1 MKPISKV
8 IGVLVMIMILSI
20 SFPVNAQV
28 LEKDVNPVKM
38 VLTQW
43 GGISLE
49 QQGQERFFKVWNEA
63 DNSFSDLGI
72 AKTNIQS
79 FDVEGR
85 ILVYIKNLGSYSEV
99 YSYNLDSKQSQRLD
113 QTFTNK
119 KNVKISG
126 NHVVWEDYGGG
137 RANIIYY
144 NLASGETKNIT
155 NNNLVDQ
162 KNPDVSEKYIIWI
175 DSQNGYEVIMVYNLS
190 NAESTLVRD
199 TINDK
204 MSLTIYKDKLV
215 WAELREGSG
224 AAAVPSTNLYFE
236 ELWGSSS
243 GNNSVYDIWMYDMGN
258 RQITRLTNSSV
269 NQVQPTIGDHYVA
282 WAEISHG
289 NPDLRL
295 MDINTGDISSI
306 AQTDAYEVQAGLGY
320 GYISWV
326 ALKGNSGS
334 LNVQAINVQ
343 SSNGQ
348 TGSNQPEEIKVLV
361 NGSRY
366 YTDPLPYIKNDRTMV
381 PMRRVFEILGAD
393 IEWNNDER
401 SVTASKGSE
410 VIKLYIGSTTAYK
423 NGEPLILE
431 AAPEILA
438 SAGRTMVPLRFV
450 SEAMGCLVDWE
461 PITRT
466 VSIDTIY

>member
-8 IGVLVMIMILSI
+8 IAVLVMIMILSI
-20 SFPVNAQV
+20 AFPVNAEV
-28 LEKDVNPVKM
+28 LEKDANPFRM

-49 QQGQERFFKVWNEA
+49 QQGQERFFKVWNRG
-63 DNSFSDLGI
+63 DNSFNDLGI

-79 FDVEGR
+79 FDVEGKV
-85 ILVYIKNLGSYSEV
+85 LVYIKNLGSYSEI
-99 YSYNLDSKQSQRLD
+99 YSYNLDSQQSVRLD
-113 QTFTNK
+113 KTFTNK

-126 NHVVWEDYGGG
+126 SHVVWEDYGGG
-137 RANIIYY
+137 KANIIYY
-144 NLASGETKNIT
+144 NLATEEEKNIT

-162 KNPDVSEKYIIWI
+162 KCPDVSGQYITWI
-175 DSQNGYEVIMVYNLS
+175 DSKNGYEVIAVYNLN

-204 MSLTIYKDKLV
+204 MSLAIYKDKLV

-224 AAAVPSTNLYFE
+224 TGAVPSANQYFE

-243 GNNSVYDIWMYDMGN
+243 GGNSVYDIWMYDMGN
-258 RQITRLTNSSV
+258 KQIKPLTDSGV
-269 NQVQPTIGDHYVA
+269 NQVQPAIWDNYVA
-282 WAEISHG
+282 WSEISQG

-295 MDINTGDISSI
+295 MDINTGQVSTI
-306 AQTDAYEVQAGLGY
+306 AQTDAYEVQASLGY
-320 GYISWV
+320 GYLSWV
-326 ALKGNSGS
+326 TLRGNSGD
-334 LNVQAINVQ
+334 LNVEAISA
-343 SSNGQ
+343 SSDGVS
-348 TGSNQPEEIKVLV
+348 TQPEEIKILV
-361 NGSRY
+361 NGTRY
-366 YTDPLPYIKNDRTMV
+366 YTDPLPYIKSDRTMV

-393 IEWNNDER
+393 IEWNNEER
-401 SVTASKGSE
+401 SVTASKGSDI
-410 VIKLYIGSTTAYK
+410 IKLYIGNSTAYK
-423 NGEPLILE
+423 NGAPIELD

-450 SEAMGCLVDWE
+450 SDSLGYGVDWE
-461 PITRT
+461 PMTRT